1 MNAIFNGIPLPE
13 TEYSL
18 EYHSSKGIY
27 VLFFENCTK
36 EDFDTECA
44 AVEKNGFAIFD
55 SFDIKGNY
63 HKTYRGRIMLHIYY
77 CESEHKMRIVADPV
91 SAYYNTQPEKC
102 ADLCKT
108 TLWQFEVDHAL
119 IDCGMCYIVRCKDGS
134 FFVIDSAHMY
144 SVNDDI
150 RIIEFLKKLTGGRKP
165 VVAGWF
171 LSHAHEDH
179 IAKFLDIIEYHK
191 NEIDIETVYYNFPD
205 AYHRDHKYWGEVN
218 FNMTLR
224 FERVMKENADIKKV
238 ILHTGQRFF
247 VRNLEFVT
255 LCTHEDVYPETFEDF
270 NNTSTALMMFAEGS
284 KVLFPGDCSA
294 KSDKVLVGRYGD
306 YLKCDVV
313 QISHHGHSGT
323 SPEFYRLADAEC
335 ALFPI
340 TEIKFYEEL
349 PRQESNRV
357 AMDISK
363 EYYIASNGAVEI
375 DLPYVYG
382 NTVVLPDETF
392 EDFNGIFNLWCYEY
406 TDEYKEKLYKEFLE
420 RSKR

>member
-1 MNAIFNGIPLPE
+1 MNGIFNGIPLPKS
-13 TEYSL
+13 EYSH

-36 EDFDTECA
+36 EDFDAECA
-44 AVEKNGFAIFD
+44 AVEKSGFTLFD
-55 SFDIKGNY
+55 SFKVKGNF
-63 HKTYRGRIMLHIYY
+63 HKTFRGEVMLHIYY
-77 CESEHKMRIVADPV
+77 CESERKMRIVADSV
-91 SAYYNTQPEKC
+91 SGYYNTQPENC
-102 ADLCKT
+102 ADSCKT

-134 FFVIDSAHMY
+134 FFVIDSAHMF

-150 RIIEFLKKLTGGRKP
+150 RIIEFLKKITGGKKP

-205 AYHRDHKYWGEVN
+205 AYHRDYKYWGEVN
-218 FNMTLR
+218 LNMTLR
-224 FERVMKENADIKKV
+224 FERVMEENTDIKKV
-238 ILHTGQRFF
+238 ILHTGQHFF

-323 SPEFYRLADAEC
+323 SPEFYCLADAEC

-349 PRQESNRV
+349 PRQEANRV

-382 NTVVLPDETF
+382 QTKVLPDETF
-392 EDFNGIFNLWCYEY
+392 EDFDGIFNLWCYEY
-406 TDEYKEKLYKEFLE
+406 TDEYKEKLYNDFL
-420 RSKR
+420 KRKA

>member
-1 MNAIFNGIPLPE
+1 MNAIFNGIPLPKIA
-13 TEYSL
+13 YSH

-150 RIIEFLKKLTGGRKP
+150 RIIEFLKRLTGDRKP

-171 LSHAHEDH
+171 LSHAHEE
-179 IAKFLDIIEYHK
+179 K
-191 NEIDIETVYYNFPD
+191 
-205 AYHRDHKYWGEVN
+205 
-218 FNMTLR
+218 
-224 FERVMKENADIKKV
+224 
-238 ILHTGQRFF
+238 
-247 VRNLEFVT
+247 RNR
-255 LCTHEDVYPETFEDF
+255 H
-270 NNTSTALMMFAEGS
+270 
-284 KVLFPGDCSA
+284 
-294 KSDKVLVGRYGD
+294 
-306 YLKCDVV
+306 
-313 QISHHGHSGT
+313 
-323 SPEFYRLADAEC
+323 
-335 ALFPI
+335 
-340 TEIKFYEEL
+340 
-349 PRQESNRV
+349 
-357 AMDISK
+357 
-363 EYYIASNGAVEI
+363 
-375 DLPYVYG
+375 
-382 NTVVLPDETF
+382 
-392 EDFNGIFNLWCYEY
+392 
-406 TDEYKEKLYKEFLE
+406 
-420 RSKR
+420 